1 MNWLEPPNFR
11 GMITP
16 YGAHTGHMNNFALLR
31 ALASEQR
38 ARDASDPA
46 TKKEWEALAIE
57 WHLLATM
64 TEKATN
70 KVPQAKSG

>member
-1 MNWLEPPNFR
+1 
-11 GMITP
+11 
-16 YGAHTGHMNNFALLR
+16 MNNFALPR

-46 TKKEWEALAIE
+46 IKKEWEALAIE